1 MTFPPFPPFPA
12 YGAVYGGGGGGG
24 GRGRGEPR
32 HDSRDSVFGMTDYR
46 DVVLFKRQGSLK
58 CMSM

>member
-32 HDSRDSVFGMTDYR
+32 HDGLDSVFAMTDYR
-46 DVVLFKRQGSLK
+46 DVYCLTDRED
-58 CMSM
+58 